1 MHAVVITKPG
11 GPEVLQWT
19 EVDDPVP
26 GQGEVL
32 VDVVASGVNRADL
45 MQRQGF
51 YPPPPGASPYPG
63 LECSGTIAAV
73 GPGVTG
79 GQGGGGGCGRRAGGG
94 CGEKVAVPPGQL
106 LPAPASTSLTH
117 A

>member
-32 VDVVASGVNRADL
+32 VDVVAGIEDAGGAAGRELHRILKFPAKSGPWRGPSRM
-45 MQRQGF
+45 MQIERFGVEFIRQVLGGQNAEQ
-51 YPPPPGASPYPG
+51 GARR
-63 LECSGTIAAV
+63 SGT
-73 GPGVTG
+73 P
-79 GQGGGGGCGRRAGGG
+79 
-94 CGEKVAVPPGQL
+94 
-106 LPAPASTSLTH
+106 
-117 A
+117 